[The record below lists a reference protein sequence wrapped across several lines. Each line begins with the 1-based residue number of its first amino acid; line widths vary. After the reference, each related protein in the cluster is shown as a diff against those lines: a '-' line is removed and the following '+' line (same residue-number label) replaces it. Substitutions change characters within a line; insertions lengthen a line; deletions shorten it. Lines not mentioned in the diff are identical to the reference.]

1 MTVALIT
8 GATGGL
14 GRALAFEHDRH
25 GGDLILVA
33 RNEMKLA
40 SLVADLQHQCPAS
53 RVATVTADFA
63 KGHTAAQVYQEVQGF
78 DWPVDYLINNA
89 GFGGQGKFIDRSLAA
104 DLTMLRV
111 NAAVPPELM
120 KLFLPGM
127 VKRGRG
133 RVLTSRHQRP
143 FSRGPNRRSTLRPRP
158 T

>member
-1 MTVALIT
+1 
-8 GATGGL
+8 
-14 GRALAFEHDRH
+14 
-25 GGDLILVA
+25 
-33 RNEMKLA
+33 MKLA

-133 RVLTSRHQRP
+133 RVLNVSSSAAFFPVRTGRVLCDQGLLDLTP
-143 FSRGPNRRSTLRPRP
+143 CGKKCGPRGRR
-158 T
+158 

>member
-1 MTVALIT
+1 M
-8 GATGGL
+8 
-14 GRALAFEHDRH
+14 GRALAFEHAQR

-104 DLTMLRV
+104 DQRRGAAGIDEAVLTGDGQARPGAGLKRLV
-111 NAAVPPELM
+111 ISG
-120 KLFLPGM
+120 LFPGA
-127 VKRGRG
+127 RTG
-133 RVLTSRHQRP
+133 RVLCDQGLLDLTPCGKKCGPRGSR
-143 FSRGPNRRSTLRPRP
+143 
-158 T
+158 